1 MGDVINAYKILV
13 RKPEGKRLL
22 GTPRHGYEDD
32 IKMILKK
39 LVGKVST
46 GLIWGLVAGSCEHGN
61 EPSGSIKGGG
71 FLD

>member
-46 GLIWGLVAGSCEHGN
+46 GLG
-61 EPSGSIKGGG
+61 
-71 FLD
+71 